1 MSIRNKISSL
11 KEKVREKQVEIT
23 FICMIAFAFTQ
34 VALPPDVEKSRDG
47 KFSITTPAYNFYR
60 SNVQNIAEEYCQN
73 QGKSIGSWK
82 KTNAL
87 SDNTKSYL
95 AKFVFTCEGAP
106 K

>member
-1 MSIRNKISSL
+1 MSIKNKISSL

-47 KFSITTPAYNFYR
+47 KYSITTPAYNFHR
-60 SNVQNIAEEYCQN
+60 SDVRNIAEEHCQN
-73 QGKSIGSWK
+73 EGKSVGSWK

-87 SDNTKSYL
+87 SDNTKRYL
-95 AKFVFTCEGAP
+95 AKFVFTCE
-106 K
+106 